1 MKRQYPEII
10 IARIKRREIKREKGE
25 KTYVEES
32 GDIIG
37 EVGDIVEIGLDPFH
51 FVGRFWIAQ

>member
-1 MKRQYPEII
+1 MKHKKKY
-10 IARIKRREIKREKGE
+10 KEKK